1 MDTPVIPLA
10 EQIKAKHPETGK
22 PITIVGVDASMFSP
36 RLIVIHRGPDGIFAD
51 VIDYADNLTPQ
62 AA

>member
-1 MDTPVIPLA
+1 MNTPVISLA

-22 PITIVGVDASMFSP
+22 PITIVGVDASMLSP
-36 RLIVIHRGPDGIFAD
+36 GLIVLHRGPDGIYAE
-51 VIDYADNLTPQ
+51 VIEYADHLIPQ